1 MVKQDVAIS
10 YYFRHVRLFMHIMH
24 GTYVRNVLELTELD
38 TAPYVCT
45 SRYDGVCY
53 SLCPR
58 NKTSLLG
65 VFGCQPKHATHKVW
79 QPHARIWQCLVAESC
94 GHHSFLVH
102 FFTP

>member
-58 NKTSLLG
+58 NKTSLFRRIWLPAKARHAQG
-65 VFGCQPKHATHKVW
+65 VAATRKNLAMFGC
-79 QPHARIWQCLVAESC
+79 
-94 GHHSFLVH
+94 
-102 FFTP
+102 